1 MPAVN
6 NASLYG
12 KNSSGQWKS
21 WDTIWAKQNGVWKF
35 GMVVWIKKDGAW
47 QQVFVRLTPATSLS
61 ASYASGSKTVTLNWT
76 AGLGA
81 DGYKIYAGATLL
93 KTVTGGSTVTTTV
106 TLDYY
111 TTYSVTVVAYAGT
124 QDAAP
129 SNAVSVYNT
138 ITAPSALSITGGAG
152 TKSVTL
158 SWTAGAGQE
167 TYYIYRGGTY
177 IAQTTSTT
185 YATTLADYYTNYTFD
200 VRGYYSSNTS
210 GATSATKQAS
220 MATPSITARSVG
232 VFGYDNY
239 NEYSTAPNMVIT
251 WGAVDGASSY
261 DVYLSGGGY
270 VTNVIAP
277 TTSATI
283 GVQSSMWAAGTDTT
297 QKNISYV
304 VRALHSTGNATA
316 FSGNATF
323 GIGRAQLRA
332 TATTVKSMNSGTS
345 NTNKV
350 WNAHPVTISKAQGDR
365 FVSFR
370 AQLTASFTTS
380 QIDNGGTRQVVI
392 TRDTEYGGDYDIPA
406 TDDGNPY
413 DKTFIGTIDATNNYG
428 LNAGVWGVYTTGSG
442 WASTIS
448 STGQPSGHF
457 YIGYSSPSLVL
468 NGTAGTGKGALT
480 LTLTYREVVQT
491 QLGNTTP

>member
-12 KNSSGQWKS
+12 KNSSGQWKA
-21 WDTIWAKQNGVWKF
+21 WDTVWAKQNGVWKY
-35 GMVVWIKKDGAW
+35 GMVVWIKKAGAW

-152 TKSVTL
+152 TKAVTL

-185 YATTLADYYTNYTFD
+185 YDTTLADYYTNYTFD
-200 VRGYYSSNTS
+200 VRGYYAGSTS

-220 MATPSITARSVG
+220 MATPSITARVVG
-232 VFGYDNY
+232 QWGYDNF
-239 NEYSTAPNMVIT
+239 NEFNSTPNMTLT
-251 WGAVDGASSY
+251 WGAIDGASSY
-261 DVYLSGGGY
+261 DVYTDGGTY
-270 VTNVIAP
+270 VTNVSAP

-283 GVQSSMWAAGTDTT
+283 GVGSNRNVDLNY
-297 QKNISYV
+297 K
-304 VRALHSTGNATA
+304 VRALHSTGNATGY
-316 FSGNATF
+316 SGNGLF
-323 GIGRAQLRA
+323 RIGQPQLRGDGSTIKRSTSA
-332 TATTVKSMNSGTS
+332 NPSNANKAYNGNS
-345 NTNKV
+345 
-350 WNAHPVTISKAQGDR
+350 VTISLPTNCR
-365 FVSFR
+365 YVSCR

-380 QIDNGGTRQVVI
+380 QIDNDDTRNVVFE
-392 TRDTEYGGDYDIPA
+392 RPSVYGGDVAYTA
-406 TDDGNPY
+406 TQGNPN
-413 DKTFIGTIDATNNYG
+413 DRTFTIASGTSFDTSNNYG
-428 LNAGVWGVYTTGSG
+428 FSSGSFGISTSGTG
-442 WASTIS
+442 WASKIT
-448 STGQPSGHF
+448 STGLPSGEF
-457 YIGYSSPSLVL
+457 YIGYSSTNSKGSLVITL
-468 NGTAGTGKGALT
+468 N
-480 LTLTYREVVQT
+480 YREVTQT
-491 QLGNTTP
+491 QTVNSTP

>member
-1 MPAVN
+1 
-6 NASLYG
+6 
-12 KNSSGQWKS
+12 
-21 WDTIWAKQNGVWKF
+21 
-35 GMVVWIKKDGAW
+35 MVVWIKRSGTW

-81 DGYKIYAGATLL
+81 DGYKIYAGTTLL

-138 ITAPSALSITGGAG
+138 ITAPSALSITGGSG
-152 TKSVTL
+152 TKAVTL

-185 YATTLADYYTNYTFD
+185 YDTTLADYYTNYTFD
-200 VRGYYSSNTS
+200 VRGYYAGNTS

-220 MATPSITARSVG
+220 MATPSITNRTVG
-232 VFGYDNY
+232 VWGYDNF
-239 NEYSTAPNMVIT
+239 NEYNAAPNMVIT
-251 WGAVDGASSY
+251 WGAIDGASSY
-261 DVYLSGGGY
+261 DVYVSGGGY
-270 VTNVIAP
+270 VTNVTAP

-283 GVQSSMWAAGTDTT
+283 GVQSSMWTT
-297 QKNISYV
+297 IDGVQNNISYV
-304 VRALHSTGNATA
+304 VRALHSTGNATS

-323 GIGRAQLRA
+323 GIGRPQLRGDG
-332 TATTVKSMNSGTS
+332 TTVKRSTQS
-345 NTNKV
+345 NPSNANKAY
-350 WNAHPVTISKAQGDR
+350 NGNPVTIALPANCR
-365 FVSFR
+365 YVSCR

-380 QIDNGGTRQVVI
+380 QIDNDGSRNVVFE
-392 TRDTEYGGDYDIPA
+392 RPSVYGGDVAYTA
-406 TDDGNPY
+406 SQGNPN
-413 DKTFIGTIDATNNYG
+413 DRTFTLASGTSFDASNNYG
-428 LNAGVWGVYTTGSG
+428 FSGGSFGISTSGTG
-442 WASTIS
+442 WASVVS
-448 STGQPSGHF
+448 GAPSGEF
-457 YIGYSSPSLVL
+457 YIGWSSTNSKGSLVI
-468 NGTAGTGKGALT
+468 
-480 LTLTYREVVQT
+480 TLTYRQVTQIQT
-491 QLGNTTP
+491 VNTTP

>member
-12 KNSSGQWKS
+12 KNSAGQWKA
-21 WDTIWAKQNGVWKF
+21 WDTVWAKQNGVWKF

-138 ITAPSALSITGGAG
+138 ITAPSALSITGGSG
-152 TKSVTL
+152 TKAVTL

-185 YATTLADYYTNYTFD
+185 YDTTLADYYTDYTFD
-200 VRGYYSSNTS
+200 VRGYYAGSTS

-220 MATPSITARSVG
+220 MATPSITTGTVG
-232 VFGYDNY
+232 AWGYNVY
-239 NEYSTAPNMVIT
+239 NEYSTVPNMTFT
-251 WGAVDGASSY
+251 WGAIDGASSY
-261 DVYLSGGGY
+261 EVYNNADTFITS
-270 VTNVIAP
+270 VP
-277 TTSATI
+277 TGTSATI
-283 GVQSSMWAAGTDTT
+283 SVGDNRNTDLYY
-297 QKNISYV
+297 K
-304 VRALHSTGNATA
+304 VRAKHSTGNTSS
-316 FSGNATF
+316 FSGTKRF
-323 GIGRAQLRA
+323 TIGQPQLRGDFS
-332 TATTVKSMNSGTS
+332 TVKRSTSANPSNANKAYNGNDVSIAIPASG
-345 NTNKV
+345 
-350 WNAHPVTISKAQGDR
+350 R

-370 AQLTASFTTS
+370 AQLTACFTTS

-392 TRDTEYGGDYDIPA
+392 TRDAEYGGDYSIPS
-406 TDDGNPY
+406 TDDDNPW
-413 DKTFIGTIDATNNYG
+413 DKTFNLSPTVDNNYG
-428 LNAGVWGVYTTGSG
+428 LDGGTWGVSTSGSG
-442 WASTIS
+442 WASKIT
-448 STGQPSGHF
+448 STGLPSGEF
-457 YIGYSSPSLVL
+457 YIGYSSTNNKGSLVL
-468 NGTAGTGKGALT
+468 TLNYRDITQTETGNS
-480 LTLTYREVVQT
+480 V
-491 QLGNTTP
+491 P

>member
-12 KNSSGQWKS
+12 KNSAGQWKA
-21 WDTIWAKQNGVWKF
+21 WDTVWAKHNGEWKF
-35 GMVVWIKKDGAW
+35 GMVVWVKKDGSW

-81 DGYKIYAGATLL
+81 DGYKIYAGTTLL

-138 ITAPSALSITGGAG
+138 ITAPSALSITGGSG
-152 TKSVTL
+152 TKAVTL

-185 YATTLADYYTNYTFD
+185 YDTTLADYYTNYTFD
-200 VRGYYSSNTS
+200 VRGYYAGNTS

-220 MATPSITARSVG
+220 MATPSITGRSVG
-232 VFGYDNY
+232 GWGYDNF
-239 NEYSTAPNMVIT
+239 NEYNAAPNMVIT
-251 WGAVDGASSY
+251 WGAIDGASSY
-261 DVYLSGGGY
+261 DVYVSGGGY
-270 VTNVIAP
+270 VTNVTAP

-283 GVQSSMWAAGTDTT
+283 GVQSSMWTTTDGV

-304 VRALHSTGNATA
+304 VRALHSTGNATS

-323 GIGRAQLRA
+323 GIGRPQLRGDGS
-332 TATTVKSMNSGTS
+332 TIKRSTS
-345 NTNKV
+345 ANPSNANKAY
-350 WNAHPVTISKAQGDR
+350 NGNPVTIALPANCR
-365 FVSFR
+365 YVSCR
-370 AQLTASFTTS
+370 AQLTACFTTS
-380 QIDNGGTRQVVI
+380 QIDNDGSRNVVFE
-392 TRDTEYGGDYDIPA
+392 RPSAYGGDVAYTA
-406 TDDGNPY
+406 SQGNPN
-413 DKTFIGTIDATNNYG
+413 DRTFTLASGTSFDTSNNYG
-428 LNAGVWGVYTTGSG
+428 FSGGSFGISTSGTG
-442 WASTIS
+442 WASVVS
-448 STGQPSGHF
+448 GAPSGEF
-457 YIGYSSPSLVL
+457 YIGYSSTNAKGSLVITL
-468 NGTAGTGKGALT
+468 N
-480 LTLTYREVVQT
+480 YREVTQT
-491 QLGNTTP
+491 QTVNSTP

>member
-12 KNSSGQWKS
+12 KNSAGVWKP
-21 WDTIWAKQNGVWKF
+21 WDTVWAKQNGVWKF

-81 DGYKIYAGATLL
+81 DGYKIYAGTTLL

-138 ITAPSALSITGGAG
+138 ITAPSALSITGGSG
-152 TKSVTL
+152 TKAVTL

-185 YATTLADYYTNYTFD
+185 YDTTLADYYTDYTFD
-200 VRGYYSSNTS
+200 VRGYYAGNTS

-220 MATPSITARSVG
+220 MATPSITNRTVG
-232 VFGYDNY
+232 GWGYDNF
-239 NEYSTAPNMVIT
+239 NEYDAAPNMVIT
-251 WGAVDGASSY
+251 WGAIDGASSY
-261 DVYLSGGGY
+261 DVYVSGGGY
-270 VTNVIAP
+270 VTNVTAP

-283 GVQSSMWAAGTDTT
+283 GVQSSMWTTTDGV

-304 VRALHSTGNATA
+304 VRALHSTGNATS

-323 GIGRAQLRA
+323 GIGRPQLRSNG
-332 TATTVKSMNSGTS
+332 TSVKTMNSGTS

-350 WNAHPVTISKAQGDR
+350 YNGNPVTIALPANCR
-365 FVSFR
+365 YVSFR
-370 AQLTASFTTS
+370 AQLTACFTTS
-380 QIDNGGTRQVVI
+380 QIDNDDKREVVFE
-392 TRDTEYGGDYDIPA
+392 RPSVYGGDVAYTA
-406 TDDGNPY
+406 SQGNPN
-413 DKTFIGTIDATNNYG
+413 DRTFTLASGTSFGPSNNYG
-428 LNAGVWGVYTTGSG
+428 FSSGSFGISTSGTG
-442 WASTIS
+442 WASVVS
-448 STGQPSGHF
+448 GAPSGHF
-457 YIGYSSPSLVL
+457 YIGYSAPTLKLNNV
-468 NGTAGTGKGALT
+468 NGTGLGALT
-480 LTLTYREVVQT
+480 LTLTYREVTQT
-491 QLGNTTP
+491 QTVNTTP